1 MLKDSSFR
9 NLWTAQTVSLFGTQ
23 ASVVIIPLLAL
34 DTLDASAFEMG
45 LLGSAE
51 SLAVLLLGL
60 WVGMTADRYPR
71 RSVMVTANILRL
83 LLIGLIPVAYAL
95 DMLSIPVLFVA
106 VFLVGALTLLYDSA
120 LSSHVVM
127 TFDRRQL
134 PKINSYME
142 GSTAVS
148 EVAGPGL
155 GGILVQALGAPLAL
169 LADMCSYV
177 ASTVLLLRSGGGGK
191 KGAAGAS
198 RADAGQAGTG
208 QGDTRQGDP
217 GQEDSVE
224 GEEEDAE
231 EAGAEQE
238 SVKGA
243 LSGFTWAFSHPVLR
257 PVIVSAAHFNFFTA
271 MFFAVYTFY
280 VVKELGF
287 SPLLVGLASAAGGL
301 GGVLSA
307 TAASSFM
314 SKVRTRLLYVLSLVV
329 PTVGAFL
336 VPGSEL
342 LDSSLLQFLS
352 VAAGMFLWSFAIVVN
367 LVMSETI
374 KQMVTPA
381 HMIGQV
387 TSAMR
392 FTTLGFEP
400 VGAIVGGTV
409 SQFLSPT
416 TALVIAACG
425 LATSIAWVAFD
436 RHLGTYDVNEEETPV
451 GAT

>member
-1 MLKDSSFR
+1 VLNDSSFR

-34 DTLDASAFEMG
+34 GALDASAFEMG

-83 LLIGLIPVAYAL
+83 LLIGMIPVAYAL
-95 DMLSIPVLFVA
+95 DVLSIPLLFVT
-106 VFLVGALTLLYDSA
+106 VFLVGALSLLYDSA
-120 LSSHVVM
+120 LSSHMVL

-155 GGILVQALGAPLAL
+155 GGLLVQALGAPLAL
-169 LADMCSYV
+169 VADVCSYI
-177 ASTVLLLRSGGGGK
+177 ASTVLLLSSGGSTK
-191 KGAAGAS
+191 KGEGN
-198 RADAGQAGTG
+198 TE
-208 QGDTRQGDP
+208 
-217 GQEDSVE
+217 QED
-224 GEEEDAE
+224 
-231 EAGAEQE
+231 AEQE

-314 SKVRTRLLYVLSLVV
+314 SKVRTRLLYVLSLAV

-342 LDSSLLQFLS
+342 LGSSVLQFLA

-374 KQMVTPA
+374 KQLVTPS

-416 TALVIAACG
+416 AALVIASCG
-425 LATSIAWVAFD
+425 LATSIAWVVFN
-436 RHLGTYDVNEEETPV
+436 RHLGMYDVNEAEPV
-451 GAT
+451 SAT

>member
-34 DTLDASAFEMG
+34 GTLDASAFEMG

-51 SLAVLLLGL
+51 SLAVLFLGL

-71 RSVMVTANILRL
+71 RSVMVAANILRL
-83 LLIGLIPVAYAL
+83 LLIGMIPVAYAL
-95 DMLSIPVLFVA
+95 DMLSIPLLFLTI
-106 VFLVGALTLLYDSA
+106 FLVGALTLLHDSA
-120 LSSHVVM
+120 LSSHVVL

-155 GGILVQALGAPLAL
+155 GGLLVQTLGAPLAL
-169 LADMCSYV
+169 VADVFSYI
-177 ASTVLLLRSGGGGK
+177 ASTVLLLRSGGSTK
-191 KGAAGAS
+191 KGEEN
-198 RADAGQAGTG
+198 TE
-208 QGDTRQGDP
+208 
-217 GQEDSVE
+217 QED
-224 GEEEDAE
+224 
-231 EAGAEQE
+231 AEQE

-243 LSGFTWAFSHPVLR
+243 LSGFTWAFSHRVLR

-342 LDSSLLQFLS
+342 LGSSLLQFLA

-367 LVMSETI
+367 LIMSETI
-374 KQMVTPA
+374 KQMVTPP

-400 VGAIVGGTV
+400 IGAIVGGTV

-425 LATSIAWVAFD
+425 LATSIAWVVFN
-436 RHLGTYDVNEEETPV
+436 RHLGRYDVNEDEPV
-451 GAT
+451 SAT

>member
-34 DTLDASAFEMG
+34 GTLDASAFEMG

-83 LLIGLIPVAYAL
+83 LLIGMIPVAYAL
-95 DMLSIPVLFVA
+95 DMLSIPLLFTT

-120 LSSHVVM
+120 LSSHMVL

-155 GGILVQALGAPLAL
+155 GGLLVQALGAPLAL
-169 LADMCSYV
+169 VADVCSYV
-177 ASTVLLLRSGGGGK
+177 ASTVLLLGSGGTK
-191 KGAAGAS
+191 KGEENTAHEDAA
-198 RADAGQAGTG
+198 D
-208 QGDTRQGDP
+208 
-217 GQEDSVE
+217 
-224 GEEEDAE
+224 EDAE
-231 EAGAEQE
+231 QENAEEKE

-243 LSGFTWAFSHPVLR
+243 LTGFTWAFSHPVLR

-314 SKVRTRLLYVLSLVV
+314 SRVRTRLLYVLSLVV

-342 LDSSLLQFLS
+342 LDSSLLRFLA

-374 KQMVTPA
+374 KQLVTPT

-416 TALVIAACG
+416 TALVIASCG
-425 LATSIAWVAFD
+425 LATSIAWVVFN
-436 RHLGTYDVNEEETPV
+436 RHLGMYDVNEAEPV
-451 GAT
+451 SAA

>member
-9 NLWTAQTVSLFGTQ
+9 SLWTAQTVSLFGTQ

-34 DTLDASAFEMG
+34 GTLDASAFEMG

-95 DMLSIPVLFVA
+95 DALSIPLLFVT

-120 LSSHVVM
+120 LSSHVVL

-155 GGILVQALGAPLAL
+155 GGLLVQALGAPLAL
-169 LADMCSYV
+169 VADVCSYI
-177 ASTVLLLRSGGGGK
+177 ASTVLLLGAGDSTR
-191 KGAAGAS
+191 KGTKEGATNT
-198 RADAGQAGTG
+198 A
-208 QGDTRQGDP
+208 
-217 GQEDSVE
+217 
-224 GEEEDAE
+224 EEDAE
-231 EAGAEQE
+231 TGHEDAETAHEDAEQE
-238 SVKGA
+238 TVKGA
-243 LSGFTWAFSHPVLR
+243 LSGFTWAFSHRVLR

-271 MFFAVYTFY
+271 MFFAVYTYY

-307 TAASSFM
+307 TAASTFM
-314 SKVRTRLLYVLSLVV
+314 SKVRTRLLYVLSLAV

-342 LDSSLLQFLS
+342 LGSSVLQFLA

-374 KQMVTPA
+374 KQMVTPS

-400 VGAIVGGTV
+400 IGALVGGTV

-425 LATSIAWVAFD
+425 LATSIAWVVFD
-436 RHLGTYDVNEEETPV
+436 RHLGMYDVNEAEPV
-451 GAT
+451 SAT

>member
-1 MLKDSSFR
+1 MLKDRSFR

-34 DTLDASAFEMG
+34 ETLDASAFEMG

-83 LLIGLIPVAYAL
+83 LLIGMVPVAYAL
-95 DMLSIPVLFVA
+95 DLLSIPLLFMT

-120 LSSHVVM
+120 LSSHMVL

-155 GGILVQALGAPLAL
+155 GGLLVQALGAPMAL
-169 LADMCSYV
+169 VADVCSYV
-177 ASTVLLLRSGGGGK
+177 ASTVLLLGSAGGTK
-191 KGAAGAS
+191 N
-198 RADAGQAGTG
+198 
-208 QGDTRQGDP
+208 
-217 GQEDSVE
+217 
-224 GEEEDAE
+224 GEETTGLEDAE
-231 EAGAEQE
+231 QENAEEQE
-238 SVKGA
+238 TEQETVKGA
-243 LSGFTWAFSHPVLR
+243 LTGFTWAFSHPVLR

-336 VPGSEL
+336 VPGSGL
-342 LDSSLLQFLS
+342 LDSSLLRFLA

-367 LVMSETI
+367 LIMSETI
-374 KQMVTPA
+374 KQMVTPT

-416 TALVIAACG
+416 TALVIASCG
-425 LATSIAWVAFD
+425 LATSIAWVVLN
-436 RHLGTYDVNEEETPV
+436 RHLGAYDVNEADPV
-451 GAT
+451 STA

>member
-23 ASVVIIPLLAL
+23 ACVVIIPLLAL
-34 DTLDASAFEMG
+34 ETLDASAFEMG

-60 WVGMTADRYPR
+60 WIGVTADRYPR
-71 RSVMVTANILRL
+71 RSVMVTSNILRL
-83 LLIGLIPVAYAL
+83 LLIGLIPVAYVL
-95 DMLSIPVLFVA
+95 DVLSIPLLFVA

-155 GGILVQALGAPLAL
+155 GGLLVQALGAPLAL
-169 LADMCSYV
+169 VADVCSYV
-177 ASTVLLLRSGGGGK
+177 VSTVLLLRPGDGGK
-191 KGAAGAS
+191 KGAAGTS
-198 RADAGQAGTG
+198 GVNTTETHAGQQNAG
-208 QGDTRQGDP
+208 QGDAP
-217 GQEDSVE
+217 
-224 GEEEDAE
+224 DAE
-231 EAGAEQE
+231 AAREGGEQE
-238 SVKGA
+238 SVKGT
-243 LSGFTWAFSHPVLR
+243 LSGFTWAFSHRVLR

-287 SPLLVGLASAAGGL
+287 SPLLVGLASTAGGL
-301 GGVLSA
+301 GGVLAA

-314 SKVRTRLLYVLSLVV
+314 SKVRTQLLYVLSLVV

-342 LDSSLLQFLS
+342 LSSSLAQFLS

-374 KQMVTPA
+374 KQMVTPS
-381 HMIGQV
+381 HIIGQV

-409 SQFLSPT
+409 SQFLSPA

-425 LATSIAWVAFD
+425 LATSVVWVIFN
-436 RHLGTYDVNEEETPV
+436 RHLGGYDVNEEEPV
-451 GAT
+451 SAT

>member
-34 DTLDASAFEMG
+34 GTLDASAFEMG

-83 LLIGLIPVAYAL
+83 LLIGMIPVAYAL
-95 DMLSIPVLFVA
+95 DMLSIPLLFTT

-120 LSSHVVM
+120 LSSHMVL

-155 GGILVQALGAPLAL
+155 GGLLVQALGAPMAL
-169 LADMCSYV
+169 VADVCSYV
-177 ASTVLLLRSGGGGK
+177 ASTVLLLGSGGSTK
-191 KGAAGAS
+191 KGEETTAQE
-198 RADAGQAGTG
+198 AGQDAA
-208 QGDTRQGDP
+208 D
-217 GQEDSVE
+217 
-224 GEEEDAE
+224 EDAE
-231 EAGAEQE
+231 QEDTEQE

-243 LSGFTWAFSHPVLR
+243 LTGFTWAFSHPVLR

-314 SKVRTRLLYVLSLVV
+314 SRVRTRLLYVLSLVV

-342 LDSSLLQFLS
+342 LDSSLLRFLA

-374 KQMVTPA
+374 KQMVTPT

-416 TALVIAACG
+416 TALVIASCG
-425 LATSIAWVAFD
+425 LATSIAWVVFN
-436 RHLGTYDVNEEETPV
+436 RHLGTYDVNEAEPV
-451 GAT
+451 SAA

>member
-1 MLKDSSFR
+1 MLKDRGFR

-34 DTLDASAFEMG
+34 GTLDASAFEMG

-83 LLIGLIPVAYAL
+83 LLIGMIPVAYAL
-95 DMLSIPVLFVA
+95 DLLSIPLLFTT

-120 LSSHVVM
+120 LSSHMVL

-155 GGILVQALGAPLAL
+155 GGLLVQALGAPLAL
-169 LADMCSYV
+169 VADVCSYV
-177 ASTVLLLRSGGGGK
+177 ASTVLLLGSGGSTK
-191 KGAAGAS
+191 KGEEDTGHEAAQ
-198 RADAGQAGTG
+198 D
-208 QGDTRQGDP
+208 
-217 GQEDSVE
+217 
-224 GEEEDAE
+224 EDAE
-231 EAGAEQE
+231 QESAEEQE

-243 LSGFTWAFSHPVLR
+243 LTGFTWAFSHPVLR

-342 LDSSLLQFLS
+342 LDSSLLRFLA

-374 KQMVTPA
+374 KQMVTPT

-416 TALVIAACG
+416 TALVIASCG
-425 LATSIAWVAFD
+425 LATSIAWVVFN
-436 RHLGTYDVNEEETPV
+436 RHLGTYDVNEAEPV
-451 GAT
+451 STV

>member
-9 NLWTAQTVSLFGTQ
+9 SLWTAQTVSLFGTQ

-34 DTLDASAFEMG
+34 GTLDASAFEMG

-83 LLIGLIPVAYAL
+83 LLIGMIPVAYAL
-95 DMLSIPVLFVA
+95 DVLSIPLLFVT

-120 LSSHVVM
+120 LSSHVVL

-155 GGILVQALGAPLAL
+155 GGLLVQALGAPLAL
-169 LADMCSYV
+169 VADVCSYI
-177 ASTVLLLRSGGGGK
+177 ASTVLLLGSGDSTR
-191 KGAAGAS
+191 KGAKEEAKN
-198 RADAGQAGTG
+198 TG
-208 QGDTRQGDP
+208 
-217 GQEDSVE
+217 
-224 GEEEDAE
+224 EEDAE
-231 EAGAEQE
+231 AGHEDAEQE
-238 SVKGA
+238 TVKGA
-243 LSGFTWAFSHPVLR
+243 LSGFTWAFSHRVLR

-271 MFFAVYTFY
+271 MFFAVYTYY

-307 TAASSFM
+307 TAASTFM

-342 LDSSLLQFLS
+342 LGSSVLQFLS

-374 KQMVTPA
+374 KQMVTPS

-400 VGAIVGGTV
+400 IGALVGGTV

-425 LATSIAWVAFD
+425 LATSITWVVFN
-436 RHLGTYDVNEEETPV
+436 RHLGMYDVNEAEPV
-451 GAT
+451 SAT

>member
-1 MLKDSSFR
+1 MLKDRSFR

-34 DTLDASAFEMG
+34 GTLDASAFEMG

-83 LLIGLIPVAYAL
+83 LLIGMIPVAYAL
-95 DMLSIPVLFVA
+95 DLLSIPLLFTT

-120 LSSHVVM
+120 LSSHMVL

-155 GGILVQALGAPLAL
+155 GGLLVQALGAPLAL
-169 LADMCSYV
+169 VADVCSYV
-177 ASTVLLLRSGGGGK
+177 ASTVLLLGSGRDTKPGEETT
-191 KGAAGAS
+191 A
-198 RADAGQAGTG
+198 
-208 QGDTRQGDP
+208 QGDAP
-217 GQEDSVE
+217 H
-224 GEEEDAE
+224 EDAE
-231 EAGAEQE
+231 QETAEQE
-238 SVKGA
+238 SEQEPEQETVKGA
-243 LSGFTWAFSHPVLR
+243 LTGFTWAFSHPVLR

-342 LDSSLLQFLS
+342 LDSSLLRFLA

-374 KQMVTPA
+374 KQMVTPT

-416 TALVIAACG
+416 TALVIASCG
-425 LATSIAWVAFD
+425 LATSIAWVVFN
-436 RHLGTYDVNEEETPV
+436 RHLGTYDVNEAEPV
-451 GAT
+451 STA

>member
-1 MLKDSSFR
+1 MLKDRSFR

-34 DTLDASAFEMG
+34 ETLDASAFEMG

-71 RSVMVTANILRL
+71 RSVMVTANIARL
-83 LLIGLIPVAYAL
+83 LLIGMIPVAYAL
-95 DMLSIPVLFVA
+95 DLLSIPLLFTT

-120 LSSHVVM
+120 LSSHMVL

-155 GGILVQALGAPLAL
+155 GGILVQALGAPMAL
-169 LADMCSYV
+169 VADVCSYV
-177 ASTVLLLRSGGGGK
+177 ASTVLLLGSGDGTK
-191 KGAAGAS
+191 KGAE
-198 RADAGQAGTG
+198 T
-208 QGDTRQGDP
+208 T
-217 GQEDSVE
+217 EV
-224 GEEEDAE
+224 EDAE
-231 EAGAEQE
+231 RENADQEPEQE
-238 SVKGA
+238 TVKGA
-243 LSGFTWAFSHPVLR
+243 LTGFTWAFSHPILR

-314 SKVRTRLLYVLSLVV
+314 SRVRTRLLYVLSLVV

-336 VPGSEL
+336 VPGSGL
-342 LDSSLLQFLS
+342 LDSSLLRFLA

-374 KQMVTPA
+374 KQMVTPT

-416 TALVIAACG
+416 TALVIASCG
-425 LATSIAWVAFD
+425 LATSIAWVVLN
-436 RHLGTYDVNEEETPV
+436 RHLGTYDVNKAEPV
-451 GAT
+451 NTA

>member
-34 DTLDASAFEMG
+34 GTLDASAFEMG

-83 LLIGLIPVAYAL
+83 LLIGMIPVAYAL
-95 DMLSIPVLFVA
+95 DMLSIPLLFTT

-120 LSSHVVM
+120 LSSHMVL

-155 GGILVQALGAPLAL
+155 GGLLVQALGAPLAL
-169 LADMCSYV
+169 VADVCSYV
-177 ASTVLLLRSGGGGK
+177 ASTVLLLGSEGGTK
-191 KGAAGAS
+191 KGEKNTAQDAAAHEEA
-198 RADAGQAGTG
+198 AD
-208 QGDTRQGDP
+208 
-217 GQEDSVE
+217 
-224 GEEEDAE
+224 EDAE
-231 EAGAEQE
+231 QENAEEKE

-243 LSGFTWAFSHPVLR
+243 LTGFTWAFSHPVLR

-314 SKVRTRLLYVLSLVV
+314 SRVRTRLLYVLSLVV
-329 PTVGAFL
+329 PTMGAFL

-342 LDSSLLQFLS
+342 LDSSLLRFLA

-416 TALVIAACG
+416 TALVIASCG
-425 LATSIAWVAFD
+425 LATSIAWVVFN
-436 RHLGTYDVNEEETPV
+436 RHLGMYDVNEAEPV
-451 GAT
+451 STA

>member
-1 MLKDSSFR
+1 MLKDRSFR

-34 DTLDASAFEMG
+34 ETLDASAFEMG

-71 RSVMVTANILRL
+71 RSVMVTANIARL
-83 LLIGLIPVAYAL
+83 LLIGMIPVAYAL
-95 DMLSIPVLFVA
+95 DLLSIPLLFTT

-120 LSSHVVM
+120 LSSHMVL

-155 GGILVQALGAPLAL
+155 GGLLVQALGAPMAL
-169 LADMCSYV
+169 VADVCSYV
-177 ASTVLLLRSGGGGK
+177 ASTVLLLGSGDGTK
-191 KGAAGAS
+191 KGAE
-198 RADAGQAGTG
+198 T
-208 QGDTRQGDP
+208 T
-217 GQEDSVE
+217 
-224 GEEEDAE
+224 
-231 EAGAEQE
+231 EQE
-238 SVKGA
+238 SEQPEQSEQSEQPEQETVKGA
-243 LSGFTWAFSHPVLR
+243 LTGFTWAFSHPILR

-307 TAASSFM
+307 TAASAFM
-314 SKVRTRLLYVLSLVV
+314 SRVRTRLLYVLSLVV

-336 VPGSEL
+336 VPGSGL
-342 LDSSLLQFLS
+342 LDSSLLRFLA

-416 TALVIAACG
+416 TALVIASCG
-425 LATSIAWVAFD
+425 LATSIAWVVLN
-436 RHLGTYDVNEEETPV
+436 RHLGTYDVNEAEPV
-451 GAT
+451 STA

>member
-1 MLKDSSFR
+1 MLKDRGFR

-34 DTLDASAFEMG
+34 GTLDASAFEMG

-83 LLIGLIPVAYAL
+83 LLIGMIPVAYAL
-95 DMLSIPVLFVA
+95 DLLSIPLLFTT

-120 LSSHVVM
+120 LSSHMVL

-155 GGILVQALGAPLAL
+155 GGLLVQALGAPLAL
-169 LADMCSYV
+169 VADVCSYV
-177 ASTVLLLRSGGGGK
+177 ASTVLLLGSGGGSK
-191 KGAAGAS
+191 KS
-198 RADAGQAGTG
+198 
-208 QGDTRQGDP
+208 
-217 GQEDSVE
+217 
-224 GEEEDAE
+224 EESKGLEDAE
-231 EAGAEQE
+231 QENPEQEQESEQE

-243 LSGFTWAFSHPVLR
+243 LTGFTWAFSHPVLR

-342 LDSSLLQFLS
+342 LDSSLLRFLA

-374 KQMVTPA
+374 KQMVTPT

-416 TALVIAACG
+416 TALVIASCG
-425 LATSIAWVAFD
+425 LATSIAWVVLN
-436 RHLGTYDVNEEETPV
+436 RHLGTYDVNEAEPV
-451 GAT
+451 STV